1 MRISELSVKTGVSIR
16 SLRYYEEKKLI
27 TPQRLENGYRKYDGS
42 DIERVKTIQMFL
54 DLGLSTDEIG
64 PILDCTTSTADMI
77 PESALAKCAPEAIT
91 LYEGKLRNTQKQI
104 NTLKET
110 EAKLEKILSFWRKVE
125 KQTK

>member
-1 MRISELSVKTGVSIR
+1 
-16 SLRYYEEKKLI
+16 
-27 TPQRLENGYRKYDGS
+27 
-42 DIERVKTIQMFL
+42 MFL

-64 PILDCTTSTADMI
+64 PILDCTASTADMI
-77 PESALAKCAPEAIT
+77 PESTLAKCAPEAIT